1 MTAKAKEQE
10 PGFDKALERLEAIVG
25 EMEGGKLG
33 IETMIERFEEGQ
45 KLIHWCNAK
54 LNDVEHRIEVLVKKG
69 DELSVE
75 PFVDEDAEST
85 TGTVRGDELF

>member
-1 MTAKAKEQE
+1 MTAKTKEKE

-45 KLIHWCNAK
+45 KLIQWCNTK
-54 LNDVEHRIEVLVKKG
+54 LNEVEHRIEVLVKKG

-75 PFVDEDAEST
+75 PY
-85 TGTVRGDELF
+85 TGEAPGDTPDDGREDELF